1 MGFTGG
7 FSNTT
12 MNGVLQLITF
22 SLELADL
29 KSGYGESDTWIMV
42 NKHLYNYAAFEIP
55 TILIVFIFI
64 LWDSEKAMPGHQPI
78 CMCLH

>member
-12 MNGVLQLITF
+12 MNGVLQLIKF

-29 KSGYGESDTWIMV
+29 KSGYGVTPEDMV
-42 NKHLYNYAAFEIP
+42 FRDKMYQVPTFSIITDEKNYSHLLKYTDNYDGGIY
-55 TILIVFIFI
+55 
-64 LWDSEKAMPGHQPI
+64 
-78 CMCLH
+78 

>member
-12 MNGVLQLITF
+12 MNGVLPLIKF

-42 NKHLYNYAAFEIP
+42 NKHLYNNAAGIY
-55 TILIVFIFI
+55 
-64 LWDSEKAMPGHQPI
+64 KK
-78 CMCLH
+78 CMLFFSSIKYVIYLTMLETV

>member
-1 MGFTGG
+1 MGFAGG

-12 MNGVLQLITF
+12 MNGVLQLIKF

-42 NKHLYNYAAFEIP
+42 NKHLYNNAAGIYKKKYA
-55 TILIVFIFI
+55 ILFIY
-64 LWDSEKAMPGHQPI
+64 KI
-78 CMCLH
+78 CNLFNHA